1 MVKKKRT
8 LYLALV
14 FMGLFL
20 VLGGT
25 VQAADEQFELTFAD
39 GKTGNWKDIVGT
51 TGLSVS
57 SNQLVASNTTT
68 GSNIESVTI
77 ATDSPVMKDGEV
89 LLDFLYEEQKNFSL
103 VFRADE
109 TKSSNWQTF
118 AYNSEGKWTLGE
130 PGGKWISEI
139 DGPTLQ
145 PGERYQLLIRYS
157 GVSIKVYLNG
167 EAFYENEVVTY
178 PNNKGTISN
187 DWQGKT
193 GIRFFGN
200 RSTLKIN
207 ALKSG
212 SVGTFSKELEPENE
226 EALAL
231 MRDRWK
237 TNAVGDFERSPELLN
252 DPDVKKYIDSL
263 SANAESLYEQMN
275 KSENRT
281 YLWEKVASD
290 TKSADLTT
298 QFKKLNV
305 LAKAYGTKGTTLYKK
320 SEVAEAILSGLE
332 FMTETGRYAGSKYYG
347 NWWDWQVGV
356 PQEFI
361 TTLFIMHEEIPKQQL
376 KKYTSIL
383 SSYLPNPSQQ
393 LYGKSQDAIVDLHF
407 IPNFAN
413 SGANRTDQALSCL
426 GIGIL
431 ANDSGKITQAVASIK
446 EVFKIVSTGDGF
458 YEDGSFIQHS
468 DIPYNGSYGNVLVKG
483 VGKIF
488 SVVADTPWQ
497 LETPLIDQ
505 FVTNVENAFIP
516 LVVNGETMPM
526 VNGRSISRAPA
537 GTKEGFG
544 STTLY
549 NLLITSEF
557 ANETSKARLKETVK
571 YWMVQNPN
579 YYYNN
584 TRDFKDL
591 LITKELMAND
601 AINSQTRPFIGSHVY
616 GAMDRFVYGDSTN
629 MIGISMYS
637 TRISSFEAINKEN
650 KKGWHTSDGM
660 MYLYNS
666 DQQFGDSYWP
676 TVDFYRLPGTTV
688 DTITLKNEDQ
698 FTSYRSKEAHVG
710 GVTDGE
716 DAAIAMN
723 LNKKGSKNN
732 GQATTMDLEA
742 KKSWFVFDGKIVQLG
757 AGINGKTNASI
768 ETVVEN
774 RLLDETSQYEFTN
787 QAGKISENMTNQLV
801 KANDWFLL
809 DSAKENQSI
818 GYVML
823 EDQTITTQKEV
834 RTGTYKEINDAFPSD
849 KLYNGTYQKV
859 LIEHG
864 QQVSD
869 GQYAYVTYPNATEQ
883 KLNELVASNQFS
895 VLANTK
901 DVQAV
906 KDNQSGTIGAT
917 IWAMDGATIADIST
931 NKPAALLVKKEG
943 NQYTVNISDPR
954 QANEVIEVKL
964 PRAVQSVLEKDEA
977 ISIKEDG
984 QTIAV
989 DTKNALG
996 KTMSITVE
1004 LEIDNIIDVTGV
1016 KSKQNS
1022 LTMLKKGTK
1031 QSLDCSISPED
1042 ATDPSF
1048 EWKVE
1053 NSSIAMIEDNQL
1065 VAKKTGTTRVTVTT
1079 KNGLTDYFTLRVTP

>member
-1 MVKKKRT
+1 MIRKKRN
-8 LYLALV
+8 LYLTIVLSIV
-14 FMGLFL
+14 FL
-20 VLGGT
+20 VVGGK
-25 VQAADEQFELTFAD
+25 VQAADDSFELTFED

-51 TGLSVS
+51 TDLSVS
-57 SNQLVASNTTT
+57 SKQLIASNTTT
-68 GSNIESVTI
+68 GSTIESVSI

-89 LLDFLYEEQKNFSL
+89 LLDFLYEGQKNFSL
-103 VFRADE
+103 IFRADD

-139 DGPTLQ
+139 AGPTLEA
-145 PGERYQLLIRYS
+145 GERYQLLIRYS
-157 GVSIKVYLNG
+157 GVSIKAYLNG
-167 EAFYENEVVTY
+167 EVFYENEVVTY

-193 GIRFFGN
+193 GVRFFGN

-212 SVGTFSKELEPENE
+212 PVGAFSNEPEPENE
-226 EALAL
+226 ESLAL

-237 TNAVGDFERSPELLN
+237 TNAVGDFERSPELLY

-263 SANAESLYEQMN
+263 TANAESLYEQMDQ
-275 KSENRT
+275 SEERT
-281 YLWEKVASD
+281 YLWAKVASD

-298 QFKKLNV
+298 QFKKLNT
-305 LAKAYGTKGTTLYKK
+305 LAKAYGTKGTSLYKK
-320 SEVAEAILSGLE
+320 PEVAEAILSGLE
-332 FMTETGRYAGSKYYG
+332 FMTETGRYAGGKYYG

-376 KKYTSIL
+376 PKYTNIL

-393 LYGKSQDAIVDLHF
+393 LYGKSQDTIVNLHF

-446 EVFKIVSTGDGF
+446 EVFEIVSSGDGF
-458 YEDGSFIQHS
+458 YEDGSFIQHY

-488 SVVADTPWQ
+488 SIVSDTPWQ
-497 LETPLIDQ
+497 LETELIDQ

-557 ANETSKARLKETVK
+557 ANETSKARLQETAK
-571 YWMVQNPN
+571 YWMVQNLN
-579 YYYNN
+579 YYYNH

-601 AINSQTRPFIGSHVY
+601 AVNSQMRPFTGSHVY
-616 GAMDRFVYGDSTN
+616 GAMDRFIYGDTSN
-629 MIGISMYS
+629 MVGISMYS
-637 TRISSFEAINKEN
+637 TRISAFEAINKEN

-660 MYLYNS
+660 VYLYNS

-688 DTITLKNEDQ
+688 DTVALKNEDQ

-710 GVTDGE
+710 GVTNGE
-716 DAAIAMN
+716 DATVAMN
-723 LNKKGSKNN
+723 LNKKGTLNN
-732 GQATTMDLEA
+732 SQATTMDLEA
-742 KKSWFVFDGKIVQLG
+742 KKSWFILDGKIVQLG
-757 AGINGKTNASI
+757 AGINGTTNASI
-768 ETVVEN
+768 ETVLEN
-774 RLLDETSQYEFTN
+774 RLLDETSQYEFKN
-787 QAGKISENMTNQLV
+787 KAGKLSENMTNQTV
-801 KANDWFLL
+801 KANDWLLL
-809 DSAKENQSI
+809 DSTKENQNI

-823 EDQTITTQKEV
+823 EDQTITTQKET

-864 QQVSD
+864 QQVTD
-869 GQYAYVTYPNATEQ
+869 GHYAYVTYPDATEQ
-883 KLNELVASNQFS
+883 KLNDLVTSNQFS

-901 DVQAV
+901 EVQAV
-906 KDNQSGTIGAT
+906 KDNQSGTIGAN
-917 IWAMDGATIADIST
+917 IWAANGATIADIST
-931 NKPAALLVKKEG
+931 NKPAALLVKKVG
-943 NQYTVNISDPR
+943 NQYTINVSDPR
-954 QANEVIEVKL
+954 QSNELIDVKL
-964 PRAVQSVLEKDEA
+964 PNAVKAVHEKDEA
-977 ISIKEDG
+977 ISLKEDG

-989 DTKNALG
+989 NTKNALG

-1004 LEIDNIIDVTGV
+1004 LEADETIDVTGV

-1022 LTMLKKGTK
+1022 LTLLKKGAK
-1031 QSLDCSISPED
+1031 LPLDCSILPEN

-1053 NSSIAMIEDNQL
+1053 DASIATIENNQL
-1065 VAKKTGTTRVTVTT
+1065 VAKKAGTTRVTVTT
-1079 KNGLTDYFTLRVTP
+1079 KNGLSDHFVLRVTP

>member
-1 MVKKKRT
+1 MIRKKRN
-8 LYLALV
+8 LYLTIVLSIV
-14 FMGLFL
+14 FL
-20 VLGGT
+20 VVGGK
-25 VQAADEQFELTFAD
+25 VQAADDSFELTFED

-51 TGLSVS
+51 TDLSVS
-57 SNQLVASNTTT
+57 SKQLVASNTTT
-68 GSNIESVTI
+68 GSTIESVAI

-89 LLDFLYEEQKNFSL
+89 LLDFLYEGQKNFSL
-103 VFRADE
+103 IFRADD

-139 DGPTLQ
+139 AGPTLEA
-145 PGERYQLLIRYS
+145 GERYQLLIRYS
-157 GVSIKVYLNG
+157 GVSIKAYLNG
-167 EAFYENEVVTY
+167 EVFYENEVVTY

-193 GIRFFGN
+193 GVRFFGN

-212 SVGTFSKELEPENE
+212 PVGAFSNEPEPENE
-226 EALAL
+226 ESLAL
-231 MRDRWK
+231 MRDRWR
-237 TNAVGDFERSPELLN
+237 TNAVGDFERSPELLD

-263 SANAESLYEQMN
+263 SANAESLYEQMDQ
-275 KSENRT
+275 SEGRT
-281 YLWEKVASD
+281 YLWAKVASD

-298 QFKKLNV
+298 QFKKLNT
-305 LAKAYGTKGTTLYKK
+305 LAKAYGTKGTSLYKK
-320 SEVAEAILSGLE
+320 PEVAEAILSGLE
-332 FMTETGRYAGSKYYG
+332 FMTETGRYAGGKYYG

-376 KKYTSIL
+376 QKYTNIL

-393 LYGKSQDAIVDLHF
+393 LYGKSQDTIVELHF

-446 EVFKIVSTGDGF
+446 EVFEIVSSGDGF
-458 YEDGSFIQHS
+458 YEDGSFIQHY

-488 SVVADTPWQ
+488 SIVADTPWQ
-497 LETPLIDQ
+497 LETELIDQ

-557 ANETSKARLKETVK
+557 ANETSKARLQETAK

-579 YYYNN
+579 YYYKH

-601 AINSQTRPFIGSHVY
+601 AVNSQTRPFTGSHVY
-616 GAMDRFVYGDSTN
+616 GAMDRFVYGDTSN
-629 MIGISMYS
+629 IVGISMYS
-637 TRISSFEAINKEN
+637 TRISAFEAINKEN

-660 MYLYNS
+660 VYLYNS

-688 DTITLKNEDQ
+688 DTVALKNEDQ

-716 DAAIAMN
+716 DATVAMN
-723 LNKKGSKNN
+723 LNKKGTLNN
-732 GQATTMDLEA
+732 SQATTMDLEA
-742 KKSWFVFDGKIVQLG
+742 KKSWFILDGKIVQLG
-757 AGINGKTNASI
+757 AGINGTTNASI

-774 RLLDETSQYEFTN
+774 RLLDETSQYEFKN
-787 QAGKISENMTNQLV
+787 QAGKLSENRTNQTV
-801 KANDWFLL
+801 KANDWLLL
-809 DSAKENQSI
+809 DSTKENQSI
-818 GYVML
+818 GYLML
-823 EDQTITTQKEV
+823 EDQTITTQKET

-864 QQVSD
+864 QKVTD
-869 GQYAYVTYPNATEQ
+869 GHYAYVTYPDATEQ
-883 KLNELVASNQFS
+883 KLNDLVANNQLS

-901 DVQAV
+901 EVQAV
-906 KDNQSGTIGAT
+906 KDNQSGTIGVN
-917 IWAMDGATIADIST
+917 IWAANGVTIADIST
-931 NKPAALLVKKEG
+931 NKPAALLVKKVG
-943 NQYTVNISDPR
+943 NQYTINVSDPR
-954 QANEVIEVKL
+954 QSNEVIDVKL
-964 PRAVQSVLEKDEA
+964 PNAVKAVHEKDEA
-977 ISIKEDG
+977 ISLKEDG

-989 DTKNALG
+989 NTKNALG

-1004 LEIDNIIDVTGV
+1004 LEADETVDVIGV

-1022 LTMLKKGTK
+1022 LTMLKKGAK
-1031 QSLDCSISPED
+1031 LPLDCSISPEN

-1053 NSSIAMIEDNQL
+1053 DASIATIENNQL
-1065 VAKKTGTTRVTVTT
+1065 VAKKAGTTRVTVTT
-1079 KNGLTDYFTLRVTP
+1079 KNGLSDHFVLRVTP

>member
-1 MVKKKRT
+1 MIINKRKMCV
-8 LYLALV
+8 ALLLGV
-14 FMGLFL
+14 LFL
-20 VLGGT
+20 VTGGK
-25 VQAADEQFELTFAD
+25 VQAEGEFFELTFGE
-39 GKTGNWKDIVGT
+39 GKTGNWKNIVGT
-51 TGLSVS
+51 TDVSVS
-57 SNQLVASNTTT
+57 SKQLVASNTTT
-68 GSNIESVTI
+68 GNNIESVAI
-77 ATDSPVMKDGEV
+77 ATDSPSMKDGEV
-89 LLDFLYEEQKNFSL
+89 VLDFLYEGQKNFSL
-103 VFRADE
+103 IFRADE
-109 TKSSNWQTF
+109 TKTSNWQTF

-139 DGPTLQ
+139 AGPTLQ
-145 PGERYQLLIRYS
+145 AGERYQLLICYS
-157 GVSIKVYLNG
+157 GLSIKAYLNG
-167 EAFYENEVVTY
+167 DVFYENEVVTY

-187 DWQGKT
+187 EWQGKT

-212 SVGTFSKELEPENE
+212 SVGTFSSGLEAGNE
-226 EALAL
+226 EALRV

-237 TNAVGDFERSPELLN
+237 ANAVGNFDRSPELLN

-263 SANAESLYEQMN
+263 SVNAESLYEQLN
-275 KSENRT
+275 KSDNRT

-298 QFKKLNV
+298 QFKKLNT
-305 LAKAYGTKGTTLYKK
+305 LAKAYGTKGTTLYQKT
-320 SEVAEAILSGLE
+320 EVADAILSGIE

-347 NWWDWQVGV
+347 NWWDWQVGI

-376 KKYTSIL
+376 QKYTTIL
-383 SSYLPNPSQQ
+383 SSYLPNSSQQ
-393 LYGKSQDAIVDLHF
+393 LYGKSQDTIVDLHF

-446 EVFKIVSTGDGF
+446 EVFKIVSSGDGF
-458 YEDGSFIQHS
+458 YEDGSFIQHY

-497 LETPLIDQ
+497 LDTPLIDQ

-516 LVVNGETMPM
+516 LVVNGETMSM

-537 GTKEGFG
+537 ETKEGFG

-557 ANETSKARLKETVK
+557 ANETSKIRLQETAK
-571 YWMVQNPN
+571 YWMIQNPN
-579 YYYNN
+579 YYYKH

-591 LITKELMAND
+591 LITKELMVNNT
-601 AINSQTRPFIGSHVY
+601 INSQVRPFMGSHVY
-616 GAMDRFVYGDSTN
+616 GAMDRFVYGDATN
-629 MIGISMYS
+629 MVGISMYS
-637 TRISSFEAINKEN
+637 TRMSSFEAINKEN

-676 TVDFYRLPGTTV
+676 TVDFYRLPGITV
-688 DTITLKNEDQ
+688 DTVSLKNEDQ

-716 DAAIAMN
+716 DAALAMS
-723 LNKKGSKNN
+723 LNKTGSLNN
-732 GQATTMDLEA
+732 SKVTTMDLQA

-757 AGINGKTNASI
+757 ADINGSTNASI

-774 RLLDETSQYEFTN
+774 RLLDETSQYEFKN
-787 QAGKISENMTNQLV
+787 KAGTLSENMANQAV

-809 DSAKENQSI
+809 NSTKENQSI

-823 EDQTITTQKEV
+823 EDQTITTQKER

-849 KLYNGTYQKV
+849 KLYTGTYQKV

-864 QQVSD
+864 QQVSN
-869 GQYAYVTYPNATEQ
+869 GHYAYVTYPNATTQ
-883 KLNELVASNQFS
+883 KLNDLIASNQFTI
-895 VLANTK
+895 LANTK
-901 DVQAV
+901 EVQAL
-906 KDNQSGTIGAT
+906 KDNLSGTIGAN
-917 IWAMDGATIADIST
+917 IWAAEGATIADFST
-931 NKPAALLVKKEG
+931 NKPAALLVKKNG
-943 NQYTVNISDPR
+943 LQYTINVSDPR
-954 QANEVIEVKL
+954 QSNGMIDVKL
-964 PRAVQSVLEKDEA
+964 PAAVKSIHTKDET
-977 ISIKEDG
+977 ISLKEDG

-989 DTKNALG
+989 NTKNTLG
-996 KTMSITVE
+996 KTLSITVE
-1004 LEIDNIIDVTGV
+1004 LEATETIDVTAV

-1022 LTMLKKGTK
+1022 LTLLKKGAK
-1031 QSLDCSISPED
+1031 LSLDCSISPEN
-1042 ATDPSF
+1042 ATNPSF

-1053 NSSIAMIEDNQL
+1053 DSSIATVENNQL
-1065 VAKKTGTTRVTVTT
+1065 VAKKAGTTRVIVTT
-1079 KNGLTDYFTLRVTP
+1079 ENGLSDYFVLRVTP